1 MKDLYQYAHYNCLIG
16 KQYSCDLAKMEPNT
30 KLFILHDGTTYANY
44 GPKMFCC
51 KTGTSGLEEPQE
63 TPQIT
68 LFSSD
73 VAILACAQ
81 FRIANEKTKQNTW
94 WEEAI

>member
-1 MKDLYQYAHYNCLIG
+1 MD
-16 KQYSCDLAKMEPNT
+16 PNT
-30 KLFILHDGTTYANY
+30 QLFILHDGTIYDNH
-44 GPKMFCC
+44 GSKMFCC
-51 KTGTSGLEEPQE
+51 KPGTSGLEEPQE

-73 VAILACAQ
+73 VARAKLLITFKDTESLMKNTWDSKVRV
-81 FRIANEKTKQNTW
+81 FFKQNAW

>member
-1 MKDLYQYAHYNCLIG
+1 
-16 KQYSCDLAKMEPNT
+16 MEPNT
-30 KLFILHDGTTYANY
+30 KLFILHDGTTYDNY
-44 GPKMFCC
+44 GSKMFCC

-73 VAILACAQ
+73 VTRAKLLITFKDTESLMKNTWDSKVRV
-81 FRIANEKTKQNTW
+81 FFKQNAW